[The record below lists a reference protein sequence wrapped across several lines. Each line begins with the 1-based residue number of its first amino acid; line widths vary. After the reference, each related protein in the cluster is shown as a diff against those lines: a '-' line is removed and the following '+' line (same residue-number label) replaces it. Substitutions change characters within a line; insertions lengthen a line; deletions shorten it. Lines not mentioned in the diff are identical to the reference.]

1 MILKERFFDDSTPT
15 SLLHNLRALFM
26 FSRIFSLSK
35 KITILFGLFF
45 IGLLINSSN
54 ANESLFLKDKSD
66 FLKPDEAFQLTI
78 KKNPQSI
85 EAAFFIAKDYYL
97 YRNKLKVEFD
107 HVPQNQILLP
117 TAEIKTDPHF
127 GKTEIYHDTL
137 NASIPYDP
145 NHPPKEISFTYQGCS
160 QKGLCYPP
168 ITKGF
173 KFDSIQNNNSSAS
186 NSNSE
191 VDTMQYLLQSQHI
204 GLILLGF
211 FIAGLLLSLTPCV
224 LPMIPI
230 LSSIIFASHKR
241 LSHQTRLK
249 DFFLSLSYVG
259 GVSFTYTLI
268 GIFAGL
274 SGNLITTSIQSPL
287 LMMILAVVFILLA
300 LSMFDLYALKL
311 PHFIENFIATSIL
324 RLEGG
329 RYLNV
334 FIIGMISSL
343 VLSPCIAP
351 PLAGAIIY
359 INQSR
364 DFILGGL
371 ALFTLSIGMSMPLL
385 LIGIF
390 SDQWLPKRGHWM
402 IIVKELIGFV
412 LIAMGFFIMSPLFP
426 ENIDQIAYSALLLAL
441 SIYLLFA
448 ARRFKYKAMSWVHLS
463 AFATLIASILLFGL
477 TLQKINMS
485 DNESISNTT
494 KPNHVSV
501 LPFRQIHSLD
511 DLSREL
517 NQRDNKMIMLDFYA
531 DWCVSCKEYEK
542 LTFSNPKVK
551 EHLNEY
557 SLLQV
562 DVTQNNAK
570 HKALLKHFNLYG
582 PPAILFFDKQHNEL
596 RTFRVVGY
604 KNASQMMVHL
614 KTLQHENQ

>member
-1 MILKERFFDDSTPT
+1 
-15 SLLHNLRALFM
+15 M
-26 FSRIFSLSK
+26 FSRIFSLST

-45 IGLLINSSN
+45 FGLLINSAN
-54 ANESLFLKDKSD
+54 ANDSLFLKDKNA
-66 FLKPDEAFQLTI
+66 FLPPDEAFQLTI

-85 EAAFFIAKDYYL
+85 EVAFFIAKDYYL
-97 YRNKLKVEFD
+97 YRNKLRVEFD
-107 HVPQNQILLP
+107 HIVQKQMLLP

-137 NASIPYDP
+137 DVSIPYDP
-145 NHPPKEISFTYQGCS
+145 THPPKEINLTYQGCS
-160 QKGLCYPP
+160 QKGLCYAP
-168 ITKGF
+168 ITKVF
-173 KFDSIQNNNSSAS
+173 KFDSIQNKNLNAVS
-186 NSNSE
+186 SNSE
-191 VDTMQYLLQSQHI
+191 VDTMQFLLQSQHI
-204 GLILLGF
+204 ALILLGF

-241 LSHQTRLK
+241 SSHQTRLK

-259 GVSFTYTLI
+259 GVSFTYTLL
-268 GIFAGL
+268 GVFAGL
-274 SGNLITTSIQSPL
+274 SGNLISSSIQSPL
-287 LMMILAVVFILLA
+287 LMIILGIVFILLA

-311 PHFIENFIATSIL
+311 PHFVENFIATSIL
-324 RLEGG
+324 RVEGG

-359 INQSR
+359 INQSQ

-371 ALFTLSIGMSMPLL
+371 ALFTLSIGMSIPLL
-385 LIGIF
+385 LIGVF

-402 IIVKELIGFV
+402 IIVKELIGFI
-412 LIAMGFFIMSPLFP
+412 LIAMGLFIMSPLFP

-441 SIYLLFA
+441 SIYLFFA

-477 TLQKINMS
+477 TLQKINVS
-485 DNESISNTT
+485 DSENISNTT

-501 LPFRQIHSLD
+501 LPFRQIQSLD

-517 NQRDNKMIMLDFYA
+517 NQHDNKMIMLDFYA

-551 EHLNEY
+551 ECLNEY

-562 DVTQNNAK
+562 DVTKNNAN

-582 PPAILFFDKQHNEL
+582 PPAILFFDKQHSEL
-596 RTFRVVGY
+596 RSYKIVGY
-604 KNASQMMVHL
+604 KNASQMLDHL

>member
-1 MILKERFFDDSTPT
+1 
-15 SLLHNLRALFM
+15 M

-117 TAEIKTDPHF
+117 TSEIKTDPHF
-127 GKTEIYHDTL
+127 GKTEIYHGTL

-145 NHPPKEISFTYQGCS
+145 NHPPKEIGFTYQGCS

-287 LMMILAVVFILLA
+287 LMMILGVVFILLA

-324 RLEGG
+324 RVEGG

-364 DFILGGL
+364 DFVLGGL
-371 ALFTLSIGMSMPLL
+371 ALFTLSIGMSIPLL
-385 LIGIF
+385 FIGIF

-402 IIVKELIGFV
+402 IIVKELIGFI
-412 LIAMGFFIMSPLFP
+412 LIAMGLFIMSPLFP
-426 ENIDQIAYSALLLAL
+426 ENFDQIAYSALLLAL

-477 TLQKINMS
+477 ALQKINVS
-485 DNESISNTT
+485 DNENISSTT

-501 LPFRQIHSLD
+501 LPFRQIQSLD

-517 NQRDNKMIMLDFYA
+517 NQRDNKMIVLDFYA

-551 EHLNEY
+551 EHLSEY

-596 RTFRVVGY
+596 RAFRVVGY

>member
-1 MILKERFFDDSTPT
+1 
-15 SLLHNLRALFM
+15 M

-35 KITILFGLFF
+35 KLTILFSLFF
-45 IGLLINSSN
+45 IGLILNGVY
-54 ANESLFLKDKSD
+54 AKESLFLKDKND
-66 FLKPDEAFQLTI
+66 FLQPDEAFQLTV

-85 EAAFFIAKDYYL
+85 EASFFIAKDYYL
-97 YRNKLKVEFD
+97 YRNKFKVEFD
-107 HVPQNQILLP
+107 RAPQNQILLP
-117 TAEIKTDPHF
+117 AAEIKTDTHF

-137 NASIPYDP
+137 NASIPYDA
-145 NHPPKEISFTYQGCS
+145 NHPPKEISMTYQGCS
-160 QKGLCYPP
+160 AKGLCYAP
-168 ITKGF
+168 IKKEF
-173 KFDSIQNNNSSAS
+173 KFDAIQSSGS
-186 NSNSE
+186 KTISSNSE
-191 VDTMQYLLQSQHI
+191 VDTMQFLLQSKHV

-241 LSHQTRLK
+241 PSHQTRLK

-259 GVSFTYTLI
+259 GVSFTYTLL
-268 GIFAGL
+268 GVFAGL
-274 SGNLITTSIQSPL
+274 SGNLITTSIQSPM
-287 LMMILAVVFILLA
+287 LMGIMGIVFILLA

-311 PHFIENFIATSIL
+311 THFIEHFIATSIL
-324 RLEGG
+324 KVEGG
-329 RYLNV
+329 KYLNV
-334 FIIGMISSL
+334 FIIGTISSL

-402 IIVKELIGFV
+402 VIVKELIGFM
-412 LIAMGFFIMSPLFP
+412 LIAMGLFIMSPLFS
-426 ENIDQIAYSALLLAL
+426 ENMNQIAYSALLLTL
-441 SIYLLFA
+441 SIYLFFA
-448 ARRFKYKAMSWVHLS
+448 NRRFKYKTMSWVHLA
-463 AFATLIASILLFGL
+463 AFVTLIASILLFGL
-477 TLQKINMS
+477 TLQKINVI
-485 DNESISNTT
+485 DNENISNTS

-501 LPFRQIHSLD
+501 LPFKQIQSLD

-542 LTFSNPKVK
+542 LTFSHPRVK
-551 EHLNEY
+551 EYLSEY

-562 DVTQNNAK
+562 DVTQNNAE

-596 RTFRVVGY
+596 RTFRIVGY
-604 KNASQMMVHL
+604 KNASQMLDQL

>member
-1 MILKERFFDDSTPT
+1 
-15 SLLHNLRALFM
+15 M

-45 IGLLINSSN
+45 IGLLINSAN
-54 ANESLFLKDKSD
+54 ANDSLILKDKNA
-66 FLKPDEAFQLTI
+66 FLPPDEAFQLTI

-97 YRNKLKVEFD
+97 YRNKLRVEFD
-107 HVPQNQILLP
+107 HIVQKQMLLP

-137 NASIPYDP
+137 DVSIPYDP
-145 NHPPKEISFTYQGCS
+145 THPPKEISLTYQGCS
-160 QKGLCYPP
+160 QKGLCYAP
-168 ITKGF
+168 ITKAF
-173 KFDSIQNNNSSAS
+173 KFDNIQNKNLNAVS
-186 NSNSE
+186 SNSE
-191 VDTMQYLLQSQHI
+191 VDTMQFLLQSQHI

-241 LSHQTRLK
+241 PSHQTRLK

-274 SGNLITTSIQSPL
+274 SGNLITSSIQSPL
-287 LMMILAVVFILLA
+287 LMIILGIVFILLA

-311 PHFIENFIATSIL
+311 PHFVENFIATSIL
-324 RLEGG
+324 RVEGG
-329 RYLNV
+329 RYFNV

-359 INQSR
+359 INQSQ

-371 ALFTLSIGMSMPLL
+371 ALFTLSIGMSIPLL

-402 IIVKELIGFV
+402 IIVKELIGFI
-412 LIAMGFFIMSPLFP
+412 LIAMGLFIMSPLFP
-426 ENIDQIAYSALLLAL
+426 EHFDQIAYSALLLAL
-441 SIYLLFA
+441 SIYLFFA
-448 ARRFKYKAMSWVHLS
+448 ARRFKYKAMSWVHVL
-463 AFATLIASILLFGL
+463 AFVTLIASILLFGL
-477 TLQKINMS
+477 TLQKINVS
-485 DNESISNTT
+485 DNENIPNAT

-501 LPFRQIHSLD
+501 LPFKQIQSLD

-542 LTFSNPKVK
+542 LTFSNSKVK
-551 EHLNEY
+551 ERLKEY

-562 DVTQNNAK
+562 DVTKNNAN

-582 PPAILFFDKQHNEL
+582 PPAILFFDKQHNEM
-596 RTFRVVGY
+596 RTYRIVGY
-604 KNASQMMVHL
+604 KNASQMLDHL

>member
-1 MILKERFFDDSTPT
+1 
-15 SLLHNLRALFM
+15 M

-117 TAEIKTDPHF
+117 TSEIKTDPHF
-127 GKTEIYHDTL
+127 GKTEIYHGTL

-287 LMMILAVVFILLA
+287 LMMILGVVFILLA

-324 RLEGG
+324 RIEGG

-364 DFILGGL
+364 DFVLGGL
-371 ALFTLSIGMSMPLL
+371 ALFTLSIGMSIPLL
-385 LIGIF
+385 FIGIF

-402 IIVKELIGFV
+402 IIVKELIGFI
-412 LIAMGFFIMSPLFP
+412 LIAMGLFIMSPLFP
-426 ENIDQIAYSALLLAL
+426 ENFDQITYSALLLAL

-477 TLQKINMS
+477 TLQKINVS
-485 DNESISNTT
+485 DNENISSTT

-501 LPFRQIHSLD
+501 LPFRQIQSLD

-517 NQRDNKMIMLDFYA
+517 NQRDNKMIVLDFYA

-551 EHLNEY
+551 EHLSEY

-596 RTFRVVGY
+596 RAFRVVGY

>member
-1 MILKERFFDDSTPT
+1 
-15 SLLHNLRALFM
+15 M

-35 KITILFGLFF
+35 KLTILFSLFF
-45 IGLLINSSN
+45 IGLILNGVY
-54 ANESLFLKDKSD
+54 AKESLFLKDKND
-66 FLKPDEAFQLTI
+66 FLQPDEAFQLTV

-85 EAAFFIAKDYYL
+85 EASFFIAKDYYL
-97 YRNKLKVEFD
+97 YRNKFKVEFD
-107 HVPQNQILLP
+107 RAPQNQILLP
-117 TAEIKTDPHF
+117 AAEIKTDTHF

-137 NASIPYDP
+137 NASIPYDA
-145 NHPPKEISFTYQGCS
+145 NHPPKEISMTYQGCS
-160 QKGLCYPP
+160 AKGLCYAP
-168 ITKGF
+168 IKKEF
-173 KFDSIQNNNSSAS
+173 KFDAIQSSGS
-186 NSNSE
+186 KTISSNSE
-191 VDTMQYLLQSQHI
+191 VDTMQFLLQSKHV

-241 LSHQTRLK
+241 PSHQTRLK

-259 GVSFTYTLI
+259 GVSFTYTLL
-268 GIFAGL
+268 GVFAGL
-274 SGNLITTSIQSPL
+274 SGNLITTSIQSPM
-287 LMMILAVVFILLA
+287 LMGIMGIVFILLA

-311 PHFIENFIATSIL
+311 PHFIEHFIATSIL
-324 RLEGG
+324 KVEGG
-329 RYLNV
+329 KYLNV
-334 FIIGMISSL
+334 FIIGTISSL

-402 IIVKELIGFV
+402 VIVKELIGFM
-412 LIAMGFFIMSPLFP
+412 LIAMGLFIMSPLFS
-426 ENIDQIAYSALLLAL
+426 ENMNQIAYSALLLTL
-441 SIYLLFA
+441 SIYLFFA
-448 ARRFKYKAMSWVHLS
+448 NRRFKYRTMSWVHLA
-463 AFATLIASILLFGL
+463 AFVTFIASILLFGL
-477 TLQKINMS
+477 TLQKINVI
-485 DNESISNTT
+485 DNENISNTS

-501 LPFRQIHSLD
+501 LPFKQIQSLD

-542 LTFSNPKVK
+542 LTFSHPRVK
-551 EHLNEY
+551 EYLSEY

-562 DVTQNNAK
+562 DVTQNNAE

-596 RTFRVVGY
+596 RTFRIVGY
-604 KNASQMMVHL
+604 KNASQMLDQL

>member
-1 MILKERFFDDSTPT
+1 
-15 SLLHNLRALFM
+15 M

-35 KITILFGLFF
+35 KLTILFSLFF
-45 IGLLINSSN
+45 IGLILNGVY
-54 ANESLFLKDKSD
+54 AKESLFLKDKND
-66 FLKPDEAFQLTI
+66 FLQPDEAFQLTV

-85 EAAFFIAKDYYL
+85 EASFFIAKDYYL
-97 YRNKLKVEFD
+97 YRNKFKVEFD
-107 HVPQNQILLP
+107 RAPQNQILLP
-117 TAEIKTDPHF
+117 AAEIKTDTHF

-137 NASIPYDP
+137 NASIPYDA
-145 NHPPKEISFTYQGCS
+145 NHPPKEISMTYQGCS
-160 QKGLCYPP
+160 AKGLCYAP
-168 ITKGF
+168 IKKEF
-173 KFDSIQNNNSSAS
+173 KFDTIQSSVS
-186 NSNSE
+186 KTISSNSE
-191 VDTMQYLLQSQHI
+191 VDTMQFLLQSKHV

-241 LSHQTRLK
+241 PSHQTRLK

-259 GVSFTYTLI
+259 GVSFTYTLL
-268 GIFAGL
+268 GVFAGL
-274 SGNLITTSIQSPL
+274 SGNLITTSIQSPM
-287 LMMILAVVFILLA
+287 LMGIMGIVFILLA

-311 PHFIENFIATSIL
+311 PHFIEHFIATSIL
-324 RLEGG
+324 KVEGG
-329 RYLNV
+329 KYLNV
-334 FIIGMISSL
+334 FIIGTISSL

-402 IIVKELIGFV
+402 VIVKELIGFM
-412 LIAMGFFIMSPLFP
+412 LIAMGLFIMSPLFS
-426 ENIDQIAYSALLLAL
+426 ENMNQIAFSALLLTL
-441 SIYLLFA
+441 SIYLFFA
-448 ARRFKYKAMSWVHLS
+448 NRRFKYKTMSWVHLA
-463 AFATLIASILLFGL
+463 AFVTLIASILLFGL
-477 TLQKINMS
+477 TLQKINVI
-485 DNESISNTT
+485 DNENISNTS

-501 LPFRQIHSLD
+501 LPFKQIQSLD

-542 LTFSNPKVK
+542 LTFSHPRVK
-551 EHLNEY
+551 EYLSEY

-562 DVTQNNAK
+562 DVTQNNAE
-570 HKALLKHFNLYG
+570 HKTLLKHFNLYG

-596 RTFRVVGY
+596 RTFRIVGY
-604 KNASQMMVHL
+604 KNASQMLDQL

>member
-1 MILKERFFDDSTPT
+1 
-15 SLLHNLRALFM
+15 M

-45 IGLLINSSN
+45 IGLLINSAN
-54 ANESLFLKDKSD
+54 ANDSLFLKDKNA
-66 FLKPDEAFQLTI
+66 FLPPDEAFQLTI

-97 YRNKLKVEFD
+97 YRNKLRVEFD
-107 HVPQNQILLP
+107 HIVQKQMLLP

-137 NASIPYDP
+137 NVSIPYDP
-145 NHPPKEISFTYQGCS
+145 THPPKEISLTYQGCS
-160 QKGLCYPP
+160 QKGLCYAP
-168 ITKGF
+168 ITKAF
-173 KFDSIQNNNSSAS
+173 KFDSIQNKNLNAVS
-186 NSNSE
+186 SNSE
-191 VDTMQYLLQSQHI
+191 VDTMHFLLQSQHI

-241 LSHQTRLK
+241 PSHQTRLK

-274 SGNLITTSIQSPL
+274 SGNLITSSIQSPL
-287 LMMILAVVFILLA
+287 LMIILGIVLILLA

-311 PHFIENFIATSIL
+311 PHFVEHFIGTSIL
-324 RLEGG
+324 RVEGG
-329 RYLNV
+329 RYINV

-359 INQSR
+359 INQSQ

-371 ALFTLSIGMSMPLL
+371 ALFILSIGMSMPLL

-402 IIVKELIGFV
+402 IIVKELIGFI

-426 ENIDQIAYSALLLAL
+426 ENVDQIAYSALLLAL
-441 SIYLLFA
+441 SIYLFFA
-448 ARRFKYKAMSWVHLS
+448 ARRFKYKAMSWVHVL
-463 AFATLIASILLFGL
+463 AFVTLIASILLFGL
-477 TLQKINMS
+477 TLQKMNVS
-485 DNESISNTT
+485 DNENISNIT

-501 LPFRQIHSLD
+501 LPFKQIQSLD
-511 DLSREL
+511 DLTREL

-551 EHLNEY
+551 EHLKEY
-557 SLLQV
+557 SLLQI
-562 DVTQNNAK
+562 DVTKNNAN

-582 PPAILFFDKQHNEL
+582 PPAILFFDKQHSEI
-596 RTFRVVGY
+596 RSYRIVGY
-604 KNASQMMVHL
+604 KNASQMLDHL

>member
-1 MILKERFFDDSTPT
+1 
-15 SLLHNLRALFM
+15 M

-117 TAEIKTDPHF
+117 TSEIKTDPHF

-287 LMMILAVVFILLA
+287 LMMILGVVFILLA

-324 RLEGG
+324 RVEGG

-364 DFILGGL
+364 DFVLGGL
-371 ALFTLSIGMSMPLL
+371 ALFTLSIGMSIPLL
-385 LIGIF
+385 FIGIF

-402 IIVKELIGFV
+402 IIVKELIGFI
-412 LIAMGFFIMSPLFP
+412 LIAMGLFIMSPLFP
-426 ENIDQIAYSALLLAL
+426 ENFDQITYSALLLAL

-485 DNESISNTT
+485 DNESVSNTT

-501 LPFRQIHSLD
+501 LPFRQIQSLD

-551 EHLNEY
+551 EHLSEY

-596 RTFRVVGY
+596 RAFRVVGY

>member
-1 MILKERFFDDSTPT
+1 
-15 SLLHNLRALFM
+15 M

-117 TAEIKTDPHF
+117 TSEIKTDPHF
-127 GKTEIYHDTL
+127 GKTEIYHGTL

-145 NHPPKEISFTYQGCS
+145 NHPPKEIGFTYQGCS

-287 LMMILAVVFILLA
+287 LMMILGVVFILLA

-324 RLEGG
+324 RIEGG

-364 DFILGGL
+364 DFVLGGL
-371 ALFTLSIGMSMPLL
+371 ALFTLSIGMSIPLL
-385 LIGIF
+385 FIGIF

-402 IIVKELIGFV
+402 IIVKELIGFI
-412 LIAMGFFIMSPLFP
+412 LIAMGLFIMSPLFP
-426 ENIDQIAYSALLLAL
+426 ENFDQIAYSALLLAL

-477 TLQKINMS
+477 ALQKINVS
-485 DNESISNTT
+485 DNENISSTT

-501 LPFRQIHSLD
+501 LPFRQIQSLD

-517 NQRDNKMIMLDFYA
+517 NQRDNKMIVLDFYA

-551 EHLNEY
+551 EHLSEY

-596 RTFRVVGY
+596 RAFRVVGY

>member
-1 MILKERFFDDSTPT
+1 
-15 SLLHNLRALFM
+15 M

-45 IGLLINSSN
+45 IGLLINSAN
-54 ANESLFLKDKSD
+54 ANDSLILKDKNA
-66 FLKPDEAFQLTI
+66 FLPPDEAFQLTI

-97 YRNKLKVEFD
+97 YRNKLRVEFD
-107 HVPQNQILLP
+107 HIVQKQMLLP

-137 NASIPYDP
+137 DVSIPYDP
-145 NHPPKEISFTYQGCS
+145 THPPKEINLTYQGCS
-160 QKGLCYPP
+160 QKGLCYAP
-168 ITKGF
+168 ITKAF
-173 KFDSIQNNNSSAS
+173 KFDNIQNKNLNAVS
-186 NSNSE
+186 SNSE
-191 VDTMQYLLQSQHI
+191 VDTMQFLLQSQHI

-241 LSHQTRLK
+241 PSHQTRLK

-274 SGNLITTSIQSPL
+274 SGNLITSSIQSPL
-287 LMMILAVVFILLA
+287 LMIILGIVFILLA

-311 PHFIENFIATSIL
+311 PHFVENFIATSIL
-324 RLEGG
+324 RVEGG

-359 INQSR
+359 INQSQ

-371 ALFTLSIGMSMPLL
+371 ALFTLSIGMSIPLL

-402 IIVKELIGFV
+402 IIVKELIGFI
-412 LIAMGFFIMSPLFP
+412 LIAMGLFIMSPLFP
-426 ENIDQIAYSALLLAL
+426 EHFDQIAYSALLLAL
-441 SIYLLFA
+441 SIYLFFA
-448 ARRFKYKAMSWVHLS
+448 ARRFKYKAMSWVHVL
-463 AFATLIASILLFGL
+463 AFVTLIASILLFGL
-477 TLQKINMS
+477 TLQKINVS
-485 DNESISNTT
+485 DNENI
-494 KPNHVSV
+494 PNHVSV
-501 LPFRQIHSLD
+501 LPFKQIQSLD

-542 LTFSNPKVK
+542 LTFSNSKVK
-551 EHLNEY
+551 ERLKEY

-562 DVTQNNAK
+562 DVTKNNAN

-582 PPAILFFDKQHNEL
+582 PPAILFFDKQHSEM
-596 RTFRVVGY
+596 RTYRIVGY
-604 KNASQMMVHL
+604 KNASQMLDHL

>member
-1 MILKERFFDDSTPT
+1 
-15 SLLHNLRALFM
+15 M

-35 KITILFGLFF
+35 KLTILFILFF
-45 IGLLINSSN
+45 IGLILNGVY
-54 ANESLFLKDKSD
+54 AKESLFLKDKND
-66 FLKPDEAFQLTI
+66 FLQPDEAFQLTV

-85 EAAFFIAKDYYL
+85 EASFFIAKDYYL
-97 YRNKLKVEFD
+97 YRNKFKVEFD
-107 HVPQNQILLP
+107 RAPQNQILLP
-117 TAEIKTDPHF
+117 AAEIKTDTHF

-137 NASIPYDP
+137 NASIPYDA
-145 NHPPKEISFTYQGCS
+145 NHPPKEISMTYQGCS
-160 QKGLCYPP
+160 AKGLCYAP
-168 ITKGF
+168 IKKEF
-173 KFDSIQNNNSSAS
+173 KFDAIQSSGS
-186 NSNSE
+186 KTISSNSE
-191 VDTMQYLLQSQHI
+191 VDTMQFLLQSKHV

-241 LSHQTRLK
+241 PSHQTRLK

-259 GVSFTYTLI
+259 GVSFTYTLL
-268 GIFAGL
+268 GVFAGL
-274 SGNLITTSIQSPL
+274 SGNLITTSIQSPM
-287 LMMILAVVFILLA
+287 LMGIMGIVFILLA

-311 PHFIENFIATSIL
+311 PHFIEHFIATSIL
-324 RLEGG
+324 KVEGG
-329 RYLNV
+329 KYLNV
-334 FIIGMISSL
+334 FIIGTISSL

-402 IIVKELIGFV
+402 VIVKELIGFM
-412 LIAMGFFIMSPLFP
+412 LIAMGLFIMSPLFS
-426 ENIDQIAYSALLLAL
+426 ENMNQIAYSALLLTL
-441 SIYLLFA
+441 SIYLFFA
-448 ARRFKYKAMSWVHLS
+448 NRRFKYKTMSWVHLA
-463 AFATLIASILLFGL
+463 AFVTLIASILLFGL
-477 TLQKINMS
+477 TLQKINVI
-485 DNESISNTT
+485 DNENISNTS

-501 LPFRQIHSLD
+501 LPFKQIQSLD

-542 LTFSNPKVK
+542 LTFSHPRVK
-551 EHLNEY
+551 EYLSEY

-562 DVTQNNAK
+562 DVTQNNAE

-596 RTFRVVGY
+596 RTFRIVGY
-604 KNASQMMVHL
+604 KNASQMLDQL

>member
-1 MILKERFFDDSTPT
+1 
-15 SLLHNLRALFM
+15 M

-85 EAAFFIAKDYYL
+85 EVAFFIAKDYYL

-117 TAEIKTDPHF
+117 TSEIKTDPHF
-127 GKTEIYHDTL
+127 GKTEIYYDTL

-145 NHPPKEISFTYQGCS
+145 NHPPKEIGFTYQGCS

-287 LMMILAVVFILLA
+287 LMMILGVVFILLA

-324 RLEGG
+324 RVEGG

-371 ALFTLSIGMSMPLL
+371 ALFTLSIGMSIPLL
-385 LIGIF
+385 FIGIF

-412 LIAMGFFIMSPLFP
+412 LIAMGLFIMSPLFP
-426 ENIDQIAYSALLLAL
+426 ENFDQITYSALLLAL

-477 TLQKINMS
+477 ALQKINVS
-485 DNESISNTT
+485 DNENISSTT

-501 LPFRQIHSLD
+501 LPFRQIQSLD

-517 NQRDNKMIMLDFYA
+517 NQRDNKMIVLDFYA

-551 EHLNEY
+551 EHLSEY

-596 RTFRVVGY
+596 RAFRVVGY

>member
-1 MILKERFFDDSTPT
+1 
-15 SLLHNLRALFM
+15 M

-117 TAEIKTDPHF
+117 TSEIKTDPHF
-127 GKTEIYHDTL
+127 GKTEIYHGTL

-145 NHPPKEISFTYQGCS
+145 NHPPKEIGFTYQGCS

-287 LMMILAVVFILLA
+287 LMMILGVVFILLA

-324 RLEGG
+324 RVEGG

-364 DFILGGL
+364 DFVLGGL

-412 LIAMGFFIMSPLFP
+412 LIAMGLFIMSPLFP
-426 ENIDQIAYSALLLAL
+426 EHFDQIAYSALLLAL
-441 SIYLLFA
+441 SIYLFFA
-448 ARRFKYKAMSWVHLS
+448 ARRFKYKAISWVHVL
-463 AFATLIASILLFGL
+463 AFVTLMASILLFGL
-477 TLQKINMS
+477 TLQKINFS
-485 DNESISNTT
+485 DNENVSNIS

-501 LPFRQIHSLD
+501 LPFKQIQSLD

-542 LTFSNPKVK
+542 LTFRNPKVK
-551 EHLNEY
+551 EHLKEY
-557 SLLQV
+557 RLLQV
-562 DVTQNNAK
+562 DVTKNNAN

-582 PPAILFFDKQHNEL
+582 PPAILFFDKQHNEM
-596 RTFRVVGY
+596 RTYRIVGY
-604 KNASQMMVHL
+604 KNASQMLDHL

>member
-1 MILKERFFDDSTPT
+1 
-15 SLLHNLRALFM
+15 M

-117 TAEIKTDPHF
+117 TSEIKTDPHF
-127 GKTEIYHDTL
+127 GKTEIYHGTL

-145 NHPPKEISFTYQGCS
+145 NHPPKEIGFTYQGCS

-287 LMMILAVVFILLA
+287 LMMILGVVFILLA

-324 RLEGG
+324 RVEGG

-364 DFILGGL
+364 DFVLGGL
-371 ALFTLSIGMSMPLL
+371 ALFTLSIGMSIPLL
-385 LIGIF
+385 FIGIF

-402 IIVKELIGFV
+402 IIVKELIGFI
-412 LIAMGFFIMSPLFP
+412 LIAMGLFIMSPLFP
-426 ENIDQIAYSALLLAL
+426 ENFDQIAYSALLLAL

-477 TLQKINMS
+477 TLQKINVS
-485 DNESISNTT
+485 DNENISSTT

-501 LPFRQIHSLD
+501 LPFRQIQSLD

-517 NQRDNKMIMLDFYA
+517 NQRDNKMIVLDFYA

-551 EHLNEY
+551 EHLSEY

-596 RTFRVVGY
+596 RAFRVVGY